1 MVGRSLGR
9 VGSGSGWE
17 GVKWYC
23 LHAAKGGIGR
33 DVFARDILREGGQ
46 GGGRRAGACSTAP
59 QVYRAPP
66 RAPATKVRLGRV
78 VFVRDI
84 QRESVPDPR
93 GGCKGG
99 GAKEAVTPALGLPD
113 PSLPPAVESWTQR
126 FRNTCWPTPCGP
138 WPDPAGFRTP
148 PPLSSRLRAPRFSCR
163 SRPGILPIAVTGL
176 SPRLVRCMSVP

>member
-1 MVGRSLGR
+1 MPWWVEALEEWGRGAVGRAR
-9 VGSGSGWE
+9 SGLA
-17 GVKWYC
+17 
-23 LHAAKGGIGR
+23 LHAAKGGIGC

-46 GGGRRAGACSTAP
+46 GGGRRTGACSTAP

-84 QRESVPDPR
+84 QCESVPDPR
-93 GGCKGG
+93 GGLVARAGG
-99 GAKEAVTPALGLPD
+99 QKKAVTPALGLPD

-163 SRPGILPIAVTGL
+163 SLPGI
-176 SPRLVRCMSVP
+176 